1 MHYAAELGFLDVA
14 KTLVKKCPLLLGLRT
29 AKQVE
34 PEKIR
39 RLLPAELALVA
50 DNDEMAAYLIRM
62 MWHERLFSWKAD
74 DVRKPQPS
82 FFNLHSI
89 IENPKMKK
97 TVVALLDQM
106 VIPHWTY
113 LPQRKDTYDTDEEEE
128 GIEGAWS
135 TITDDPLSYH
145 FYYHILD
152 GDEGGRPPKI
162 TESVED
168 KQIDNKYFSLKD
180 KSCLL
185 LIAKS
190 KHMEALQH
198 PVVRMLIK
206 TKWNSY
212 GFVFLCLQAAFYV
225 IFLLFLS
232 YSLIHGSTRTDPTQY
247 RGVTDF
253 LCGIC
258 EVVTLAMAVF
268 YICEEFNQMRV
279 DGSSYF
285 TDWMTLFDWL
295 GLLLILCIMPL
306 RYTHSKL
313 QWMVASLAF
322 LFNFLRIFEFSC
334 VTRTTGLY
342 TKTLAK
348 IILYDVTKSMTVFVV
363 IFLSFCGAIALSLRY
378 STENHHFRNLED
390 VFISGFRALTEQQ
403 PMVVEDYSAFN
414 WLSILLMMAYMGTV
428 TVILLNILIAQMST
442 TYT

>member
-1 MHYAAELGFLDVA
+1 MRQNLVFLDVA
-14 KTLVKKCPLLLGLRT
+14 KTLVKKCPLFLGLRT
-29 AKQVE
+29 AEQVE

-39 RLLPAELALVA
+39 RLLPAEVALVA

-62 MWHERLFSWKAD
+62 MWHESVQRLFSWKPD
-74 DVRKPQPS
+74 DMRKPQPS

-106 VIPHWTY
+106 VIPHWPY

-152 GDEGGRPPKI
+152 GGEGGRPPKI
-162 TESVED
+162 IESVED

-180 KSCLL
+180 KSCLH

-190 KHMEALQH
+190 KNMEALQH

-253 LCGIC
+253 LRGFC

-279 DGSSYF
+279 
-285 TDWMTLFDWL
+285 
-295 GLLLILCIMPL
+295 
-306 RYTHSKL
+306 
-313 QWMVASLAF
+313 
-322 LFNFLRIFEFSC
+322 
-334 VTRTTGLY
+334 
-342 TKTLAK
+342 
-348 IILYDVTKSMTVFVV
+348 
-363 IFLSFCGAIALSLRY
+363 
-378 STENHHFRNLED
+378 
-390 VFISGFRALTEQQ
+390 
-403 PMVVEDYSAFN
+403 

-442 TYT
+442 TFTQAKNVARLEYDVDRILQLTRMERFPFLNLRVKYYKEGDWISEMKLAQELLEFSEDRNS